1 MVQKAVSLA
10 VQLVLTLVGLV
21 VVTTVALTLVAYR
34 SFQTN
39 LHGNA
44 RRGVRAS
51 AEQAARTL
59 STIVDLQQARALGFL
74 SSVDS
79 LCGESS
85 PSGRT
90 HLESECVSLALGEY
104 RATEHARGAQLKYRG
119 RYAHAGAP
127 TDPTV
132 GGPLARI
139 VQRQNGF
146 DYVFTASNHHS
157 AVTVQFSLDDV
168 DALFRNHAVLGAFGE
183 IFLTDSDGHFL
194 TTLRYPQPALPR
206 STTLLESTSECLK
219 GPSETIA
226 LDYRGVKTIHGVH
239 PVPIFSGGAC
249 VHAHVA
255 YDEALAPAG
264 ALLDQLTIRGALFAL
279 VGVVLSL
286 LLGGWISS
294 PVRRLALSARAM
306 EKGDFNRP
314 VPIAGPSE
322 VRALGRGF
330 ATMARAIA
338 DLAQHDVL
346 TGLPNRRLLNERL
359 TQAIALARRRDT
371 QLAVLFLDL
380 DRFKH
385 VNDSLGHEVGD
396 RLLQSVSRRLQA
408 AVRTSDTISRQ
419 GGDEFVLL
427 LSEVVHGSDA
437 ARTAQKI
444 VAALAAPHGID
455 RHELHI
461 TASIG
466 VSLYPDDGQDAE
478 TLLKN
483 ADAAMYHAKARG
495 PNSYQFFRSD
505 MNTRAVERQ
514 RIEVDLRR
522 ALNRREFVMHY
533 QPKLNLLTGEMTGA
547 EALIRWIHPDRGLVP
562 PMQFVPI
569 AEDSGFIVPIGRWV
583 LGEVC
588 QQART
593 WIDAG
598 LSPLP
603 VSVNISGLEFRDR
616 DFLEN
621 VYDVLGTHR
630 LEPRFLELEL
640 TESVLM
646 QHAKSTASV
655 LKALKEIGVQ
665 IAIDDFGTGYSS
677 LSYLR
682 QFPIDVLKIDRSF
695 VHEIT
700 AHPDRT
706 PIVSAVISMGK
717 GLNHRVIAEGVET
730 RSQLA
735 FLQASGCGE
744 GQGYYFSQPVAAD
757 QFTQLL
763 QTGLPMASQN
773 GTIAEAILPS

>member
-1 MVQKAVSLA
+1 
-10 VQLVLTLVGLV
+10 
-21 VVTTVALTLVAYR
+21 
-34 SFQTN
+34 
-39 LHGNA
+39 
-44 RRGVRAS
+44 
-51 AEQAARTL
+51 
-59 STIVDLQQARALGFL
+59 
-74 SSVDS
+74 
-79 LCGESS
+79 
-85 PSGRT
+85 
-90 HLESECVSLALGEY
+90 
-104 RATEHARGAQLKYRG
+104 
-119 RYAHAGAP
+119 
-127 TDPTV
+127 
-132 GGPLARI
+132 
-139 VQRQNGF
+139 
-146 DYVFTASNHHS
+146 
-157 AVTVQFSLDDV
+157 
-168 DALFRNHAVLGAFGE
+168 
-183 IFLTDSDGHFL
+183 
-194 TTLRYPQPALPR
+194 
-206 STTLLESTSECLK
+206 
-219 GPSETIA
+219 
-226 LDYRGVKTIHGVH
+226 
-239 PVPIFSGGAC
+239 
-249 VHAHVA
+249 
-255 YDEALAPAG
+255 
-264 ALLDQLTIRGALFAL
+264 
-279 VGVVLSL
+279 
-286 LLGGWISS
+286 
-294 PVRRLALSARAM
+294 
-306 EKGDFNRP
+306 
-314 VPIAGPSE
+314 
-322 VRALGRGF
+322 
-330 ATMARAIA
+330 
-338 DLAQHDVL
+338 
-346 TGLPNRRLLNERL
+346 
-359 TQAIALARRRDT
+359 
-371 QLAVLFLDL
+371 
-380 DRFKH
+380 
-385 VNDSLGHEVGD
+385 
-396 RLLQSVSRRLQA
+396 
-408 AVRTSDTISRQ
+408 VRTSDTISRQ

-547 EALIRWIHPDRGLVP
+547 EALIRWMHPDRGLVP

-583 LGEVC
+583 LAEVC

-598 LSPLP
+598 LPPMP

-757 QFTQLL
+757 QFTQML

>member
-1 MVQKAVSLA
+1 MTQKAVSLT

-21 VVTTVALTLVAYR
+21 VITTVGLTLVAYR
-34 SFQTN
+34 SLHAN
-39 LHGNA
+39 LESNA
-44 RRGVRAS
+44 RRMVRSS

-59 STIVDLQQARALGFL
+59 TRVVEQQHARALGFL

-90 HLESECVSLALGEY
+90 ELESECVRLALEEY
-104 RATEHARGAQLKYRG
+104 RATEHARGAMVEYRG
-119 RYAHAGAP
+119 RRARAGAAIEP
-127 TDPTV
+127 PL
-132 GGPLARI
+132 GGSAVRLVVRPK
-139 VQRQNGF
+139 GF
-146 DYVFTASNHHS
+146 DYVLMASNSHS
-157 AVTVQFSLDDV
+157 AVTAQFSLDEVDV
-168 DALFRNHAVLGAFGE
+168 LFRNHAVLSALGE
-183 IFLTDSDGHFL
+183 IFLTDADGHFL
-194 TTLRYPQPALPR
+194 TTLRYPQSSTPR
-206 STTLLESTSECLK
+206 STTLVEQVPECRQDASEK
-219 GPSETIA
+219 IA
-226 LDYRGVKTIHGVH
+226 LDYRGVKTIHGLH
-239 PVPIFSGGAC
+239 PVPSFFGGAC

-255 YDEALAPAG
+255 YEEAVAPAET
-264 ALLDQLTIRGALFAL
+264 LLDQLTVSGALFAL
-279 VGVVLSL
+279 VGVVVSLVLS
-286 LLGGWISS
+286 GWISG

-306 EKGDFNRP
+306 EKGDFDRP

-338 DLAQHDVL
+338 DLAQHDAL
-346 TGLPNRRLLNERL
+346 TGLPNRRLLHERL
-359 TQAIALARRRDT
+359 TQAIALARRRGT
-371 QLAVLFLDL
+371 HLAVLFLDL

-396 RLLQSVSRRLQA
+396 KLLQSVAGRLMA
-408 AVRTSDTISRQ
+408 SVRGSDTISRQ

-437 ARTAQKI
+437 ARTAQKV
-444 VAALAAPHGID
+444 VAALAAPHDIGGHD
-455 RHELHI
+455 LHI

-466 VSLYPDDGQDAE
+466 VSLYPDDGEDAK

-483 ADAAMYHAKARG
+483 ADAAMYHAKERG

-514 RIEVDLRR
+514 RIEADLRR
-522 ALNRREFVMHY
+522 ALNRREFVLHY
-533 QPKLNLLTGEMTGA
+533 QPKLNLITGEMTGA
-547 EALIRWIHPDRGLVP
+547 EALIRWMHPERGLVP

-583 LGEVC
+583 LSEAC
-588 QQART
+588 HQARA

-598 LSPLP
+598 LPP
-603 VSVNISGLEFRDR
+603 MPISVNISGLEFRDR
-616 DFLEN
+616 NFLEN

-630 LEPRFLELEL
+630 LEPRLLELEL

-655 LKALKEIGVQ
+655 LRALKEMGVQ

-682 QFPIDVLKIDRSF
+682 QFPIDVLKIDQSF

-717 GLNHRVIAEGVET
+717 GLHHRVIAEGVET
-730 RSQLA
+730 RSQLD
-735 FLQASGCGE
+735 FLQANGCGE

-757 QFTQLL
+757 EFAKLIE
-763 QTGLPMASQN
+763 TGLSLTLQN
-773 GTIAEAILPS
+773 GRIAELQR

>member
-21 VVTTVALTLVAYR
+21 VITTIVLTVASYR
-34 SFQTN
+34 SFQAN
-39 LHGNA
+39 LDTNA

-59 STIVDLQQARALGFL
+59 TTIVERQQARAHGFL
-74 SSVDS
+74 TGVDS

-90 HLESECVSLALGEY
+90 QLESECVSLALNEY
-104 RATEHARGAQLKYRG
+104 RATEHARGALLEYRG
-119 RYAHAGAP
+119 RRAHAGAA
-127 TDPTV
+127 TTAAL

-139 VQRQNGF
+139 VPREGGF
-146 DYVFTASNHHS
+146 DYVLMAANRHS
-157 AVTVQFSLDDV
+157 ALTVQFSLDDV
-168 DALFRNHAVLGAFGE
+168 DPLFRNHAALGAFGE

-194 TTLRYPQPALPR
+194 TTLRYQEPTLPR
-206 STTLLESTSECLK
+206 STTLIESVSECLK
-219 GPSETIA
+219 GASEKIA
-226 LDYRGVKTIHGVH
+226 LDYRGVKTIHGIH
-239 PVPIFSGGAC
+239 PIPMFFGGAC

-255 YDEALAPAG
+255 YDEALAPAD

-279 VGVVLSL
+279 VGVVVSL
-286 LLGGWISS
+286 LLAGWIAS

-359 TQAIALARRRDT
+359 TQAITLARRRGT
-371 QLAVLFLDL
+371 SLAVLFLDL

-396 RLLQSVSRRLQA
+396 KLLQSVSQRLQA

-427 LSEVVHGSDA
+427 LSEVAHGSDA
-437 ARTAQKI
+437 AYTAQKMI
-444 VAALAAPHGID
+444 AALGAPHAID
-455 RHELHI
+455 NQDLHI

-466 VSLYPDDGQDAE
+466 VSLYPDDGEDAE

-483 ADAAMYHAKARG
+483 ADTAMYHAKERG
-495 PNSYQFFRSD
+495 PNSFQFFKPD
-505 MNTRAVERQ
+505 MNIRAVERQ
-514 RIEVDLRR
+514 RIEADLRR
-522 ALNRREFVMHY
+522 ALTRNEFVLHY
-533 QPKLNLLTGEMTGA
+533 QPKMNLLTGDMTGA
-547 EALIRWIHPDRGLVP
+547 EALIRWMHPDRGLVR

-569 AEDSGFIVPIGRWV
+569 AEDSGFIVPMGRWV
-583 LGEVC
+583 LGEAC
-588 QQART
+588 RQTRS
-593 WIDAG
+593 WLDAG
-598 LSPLP
+598 LPPTP
-603 VSVNISGLEFRDR
+603 VSVNISALEFRDK
-616 DFLEN
+616 DFLGN
-621 VYDVLGTHR
+621 VVEVLELNR
-630 LEPRFLELEL
+630 LDPHFLELEL

-646 QHAKSTASV
+646 QHAKSTAAM
-655 LKALKEIGVQ
+655 LKSLKEIGVQ

-682 QFPIDVLKIDRSF
+682 QFPIDVLKIDQSF

-744 GQGYYFSQPVAAD
+744 GQGHYFSQPVAAD
-757 QFTQLL
+757 QFTKML
-763 QTGLPMASQN
+763 QTGLPMTLQN
-773 GTIAEAILPS
+773 GRIARR

>member
-21 VVTTVALTLVAYR
+21 VVTTLVLTVVAYR

-39 LHGNA
+39 LDGNA

-51 AEQAARTL
+51 AEQSARTL
-59 STIVDLQQARALGFL
+59 ANIVDRQRSRAEGFL
-74 SSVDS
+74 SSVDL

-85 PSGRT
+85 PSGRKQ
-90 HLESECVSLALGEY
+90 LESECVSLALGEY
-104 RATEHARGAQLKYRG
+104 RAAEHARGALLEYRG
-119 RYAHAGAP
+119 RRARAGAAIHP
-127 TDPTV
+127 APV
-132 GGPLARI
+132 GPLARI
-139 VQRQNGF
+139 VEGTSGF
-146 DYVFTASNHHS
+146 DYVLTASNRHS

-168 DALFRNHAVLGAFGE
+168 DALFRNHAALGAFGE

-194 TTLRYPQPALPR
+194 TTLRYPPPSSPR
-206 STTLLESTSECLK
+206 STAPVESASECQQ

-239 PVPIFSGGAC
+239 PVPVFFDGAC

-255 YDEALAPAG
+255 YDEALAPAD

-396 RLLQSVSRRLQA
+396 KLLQSVSRRLQA

-483 ADAAMYHAKARG
+483 ADAAMYHAKGRG

-505 MNTRAVERQ
+505 MNARAVERQ

-522 ALNRREFVMHY
+522 ALNRQEFVLHY
-533 QPKLNLLTGEMTGA
+533 QPKLNLVTGAMTGA
-547 EALIRWIHPDRGLVP
+547 EALIRWMHPDRGLVP

-598 LSPLP
+598 LPPMP

-757 QFTQLL
+757 QFTKML

-773 GTIAEAILPS
+773 GTIAEAILPF

>member
-1 MVQKAVSLA
+1 MVQKAVPLA

-21 VVTTVALTLVAYR
+21 VITTVVLTVVAYR

-39 LHGNA
+39 LDTNA

-59 STIVDLQQARALGFL
+59 TTIVDRQQARAHGFL
-74 SSVDS
+74 NSVDS

-90 HLESECVSLALGEY
+90 QLESECVRLALSEY
-104 RATEHARGAQLKYRG
+104 RATEHARGALLEYRG
-119 RYAHAGAP
+119 RHAQAG
-127 TDPTV
+127 TV
-132 GGPLARI
+132 INPALGGPLARI
-139 VQRQNGF
+139 VARDGGF
-146 DYVFTASNHHS
+146 DYVLMASNRHS
-157 AVTVQFSLDDV
+157 ALTVQFSLDDV
-168 DALFRNHAVLGAFGE
+168 DTLFRNHAALGAFGE
-183 IFLTDSDGHFL
+183 IFLTDSNGHFL
-194 TTLRYPQPALPR
+194 TTLRYQEPTLPR
-206 STTLLESTSECLK
+206 STTLLEAVPECLK
-219 GPSETIA
+219 GPSENIA
-226 LDYRGVKTIHGVH
+226 LDYRGVKTIHGLH
-239 PVPIFSGGAC
+239 PVPMFFGGAC

-255 YDEALAPAG
+255 YDEALAPAQ
-264 ALLDQLTIRGALFAL
+264 ALLDQLTIRGALFA
-279 VGVVLSL
+279 VAGVVLSL
-286 LLGGWISS
+286 LLAGWIAS

-330 ATMARAIA
+330 STMARAIA

-346 TGLPNRRLLNERL
+346 TGLPNRRLLHDRL
-359 TQAIALARRRDT
+359 TQAIVLARRRGT

-396 RLLQSVSRRLQA
+396 KLLQSVSRRLQA

-427 LSEVVHGSDA
+427 LSEVAHGSDA
-437 ARTAQKI
+437 AYSAQKMI
-444 VAALAAPHGID
+444 AALTAPHAID
-455 RHELHI
+455 NQDLHI

-466 VSLYPDDGQDAE
+466 VSLYPDDGDDAE

-483 ADAAMYHAKARG
+483 ADAAMYHAKERG
-495 PNSYQFFRSD
+495 RNSFQFFKPD
-505 MNTRAVERQ
+505 MNVRAVERQ
-514 RIEVDLRR
+514 RIEADLRR
-522 ALNRREFVMHY
+522 ALARNEFVLHY
-533 QPKLNLLTGEMTGA
+533 QPKMNLRTGDLTGA
-547 EALIRWIHPDRGLVP
+547 EALIRWMHPDRGLVR

-583 LGEVC
+583 LGEAC
-588 QQART
+588 RQARS

-598 LSPLP
+598 LAPTP
-603 VSVNISGLEFRDR
+603 VSVNISALEFRDK
-616 DFLEN
+616 DFLDN
-621 VYDVLGTHR
+621 VVEVLEQNR
-630 LEPRFLELEL
+630 LDPHFLELEL

-646 QHAKSTASV
+646 QHATSTAAM
-655 LKALKEIGVQ
+655 LKSLKEIGVQ

-677 LSYLR
+677 LSYLSR
-682 QFPIDVLKIDRSF
+682 FPIDVLKIDRSF

-717 GLNHRVIAEGVET
+717 GLKHRVIAEGVET
-730 RSQLA
+730 RGQLT

-744 GQGYYFSQPVAAD
+744 GQGHYFSQPVAAD
-757 QFTQLL
+757 QFTNILR
-763 QTGLPMASQN
+763 TGLPVALQN
-773 GTIAEAILPS
+773 ERIARL

>member
-21 VVTTVALTLVAYR
+21 VVTTVVLTVVAYR
-34 SFQTN
+34 SFQAN
-39 LHGNA
+39 LDTNA

-59 STIVDLQQARALGFL
+59 TTIVDRQQARAQGFL

-90 HLESECVSLALGEY
+90 QLESACVSLALAEY
-104 RATEHARGAQLKYRG
+104 RATEHARGALLEYRG
-119 RYAHAGAP
+119 RWARAGAP
-127 TDPTV
+127 TDPTG

-139 VQRQNGF
+139 VQRKTGF
-146 DYVFTASNHHS
+146 DYVLSATNRHS

-168 DALFRNHAVLGAFGE
+168 DALFRDHAVLGAFGE

-194 TTLRYPQPALPR
+194 TTLRYPEPALPR
-206 STTLLESTSECLK
+206 STTLLESVSECAK
-219 GPSETIA
+219 GPSEDIA
-226 LDYRGVKTIHGVH
+226 LDYRGVKTIHGIH
-239 PVPIFSGGAC
+239 PVLMFFGGVC

-255 YDEALAPAG
+255 YDEALAPAD

-279 VGVVLSL
+279 AGVVLSL

-359 TQAIALARRRDT
+359 TQAIALARRRGT

-396 RLLQSVSRRLQA
+396 KLLQSVSRRLQT

-427 LSEVVHGSDA
+427 LSEVAHGSDA
-437 ARTAQKI
+437 AYTAQKMI
-444 VAALAAPHGID
+444 GALAAPHAID
-455 RHELHI
+455 NQDLHI

-466 VSLYPDDGQDAE
+466 VSLYPDDGEDAE

-483 ADAAMYHAKARG
+483 ADTAMYHAKERG
-495 PNSYQFFRSD
+495 PNSFQFFKSD
-505 MNTRAVERQ
+505 MNIRAVERQ
-514 RIEVDLRR
+514 RIEADLRR
-522 ALNRREFVMHY
+522 ALTRNEFVLHY
-533 QPKLNLLTGEMTGA
+533 QPKMNLLTGDMTGA
-547 EALIRWIHPDRGLVP
+547 EALIRWKHPDRGLVR

-583 LGEVC
+583 LGEAC
-588 QQART
+588 SQARS

-598 LSPLP
+598 LPPTP
-603 VSVNISGLEFRDR
+603 VSVNISALEFRDK
-616 DFLEN
+616 DFLGN
-621 VYDVLGTHR
+621 VIEVLDQNR
-630 LEPRFLELEL
+630 LDPHFLELEL

-646 QHAKSTASV
+646 QHAKSTAAMLNS
-655 LKALKEIGVQ
+655 LKEIGVQ

-700 AHPDRT
+700 DHPDRT

-757 QFTQLL
+757 QFTQML
-763 QTGLPMASQN
+763 QTGQPMALQN
-773 GTIAEAILPS
+773 GRILQS

>member
-10 VQLVLTLVGLV
+10 AQLVLTLVGLV
-21 VVTTVALTLVAYR
+21 VITTVVLTVVAYR

-39 LHGNA
+39 LENNG
-44 RRGVRAS
+44 RRVVRAS

-59 STIVDLQQARALGFL
+59 TSIVEQQQVRAHGFL
-74 SSVDS
+74 NGVDS

-90 HLESECVSLALGEY
+90 HLESECVSLALAEY
-104 RATEHARGAQLKYRG
+104 RATEHARGALLEYRG
-119 RYAHAGAP
+119 RRARAGAP
-127 TDPTV
+127 TDPAP

-139 VQRQNGF
+139 VSRQGGF
-146 DYVFTASNHHS
+146 DYVLMASNRQS
-157 AVTVQFSLDDV
+157 ALTVQFSLDDV
-168 DALFRNHAVLGAFGE
+168 DALFRNHGVLGAFGE

-194 TTLRYPQPALPR
+194 TTLRYPEPSLPR
-206 STTLLESTSECLK
+206 SMTLLEQVPECLK
-219 GPSETIA
+219 GASEKIA
-226 LDYRGVKTIHGVH
+226 LDYRGVKTIHGVN
-239 PVPIFSGGAC
+239 PVPMFFGRAC

-255 YDEALAPAG
+255 YDDALAPAD
-264 ALLDQLTIRGALFAL
+264 ALRDQLTIRGGMFAL
-279 VGVVLSL
+279 VGVVVSL
-286 LLGGWISS
+286 VLAGWIAG

-322 VRALGRGF
+322 VQALGRGF

-346 TGLPNRRLLNERL
+346 TGLPNRRLLHERL
-359 TQAIALARRRDT
+359 TQAIALARRRGT

-380 DRFKH
+380 DRFKN

-396 RLLQSVSRRLQA
+396 QLLRSVSQRLVA
-408 AVRTSDTISRQ
+408 SVRNSDTISRQ

-437 ARTAQKI
+437 ARTAQKV
-444 VAALAAPHGID
+444 VAALAAPHDIGG
-455 RHELHI
+455 HELHI

-483 ADAAMYHAKARG
+483 ADAAMYYAKDRG
-495 PNSYQFFRSD
+495 PNSYQFFRAD

-514 RIEVDLRR
+514 RIEADLRR
-522 ALNRREFVMHY
+522 ALNRREFVLHY

-547 EALIRWIHPDRGLVP
+547 EALIRWKHPDRGLLR

-583 LGEVC
+583 LGEAC
-588 QQART
+588 YQARA
-593 WIDAG
+593 WMDAG
-598 LSPLP
+598 LSPMP

-646 QHAKSTASV
+646 QHAKSTAKV
-655 LKALKEIGVQ
+655 LKALKDIGVQ

-682 QFPIDVLKIDRSF
+682 QFPIDVLKIDQSF

-700 AHPDRT
+700 AHPERT

-730 RSQLA
+730 RSQLT
-735 FLQASGCGE
+735 FLRASGCGE
-744 GQGYYFSQPVAAD
+744 GQGHYFSEPVGAD
-757 QFTQLL
+757 EFAKLIEH
-763 QTGLPMASQN
+763 GLPMALQN
-773 GTIAEAILPS
+773 GRIAEL